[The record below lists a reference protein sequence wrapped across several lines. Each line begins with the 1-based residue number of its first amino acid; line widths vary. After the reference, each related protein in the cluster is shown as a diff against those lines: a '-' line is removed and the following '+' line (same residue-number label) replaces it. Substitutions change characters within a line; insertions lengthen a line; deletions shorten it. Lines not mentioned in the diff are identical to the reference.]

1 MPANSPPAKGWG
13 VGMLIDAARAEL
25 ARLRPSIDAFVV
37 ARAELAE
44 LKADIADGGSSGHGG
59 LAEAKALEARL
70 YADLEDFARTGAQVK
85 GFAPL
90 LLDWPGE
97 RDGEPVLWCWLEGDD
112 DIEWY
117 HRLDTGFAGRR
128 RT

>member
-1 MPANSPPAKGWG
+1 MTADDAAPLRTLGQARA
-13 VGMLIDAARAEL
+13 MLSALRPRIDDFLAARA
-25 ARLRPSIDAFVV
+25 D
-37 ARAELAE
+37 LAE
-44 LKADIADGGSSGHGG
+44 IQAD
-59 LAEAKALEARL
+59 LAERGTSRLGALADAKALEARL
-70 YADLEDFARTGAQVK
+70 YADLEHFGADGVQVK

-90 LLDWPGE
+90 LLDFPGE
-97 RDGEPVLWCWLEGDD
+97 RAGEPVLWCWLEGDD